1 MVWFIHGGT
10 LLHTSHGSTLLDS
23 HGDHRIGMMNV
34 IASLI
39 TEGDVVLTG
48 EEAVSVSYPGF
59 VEDVSS
65 IKREWL

>member
-1 MVWFIHGGT
+1 
-10 LLHTSHGSTLLDS
+10 
-23 HGDHRIGMMNV
+23 MMNV

-48 EEAVSVSYPGF
+48 EEAMSVSYPGF